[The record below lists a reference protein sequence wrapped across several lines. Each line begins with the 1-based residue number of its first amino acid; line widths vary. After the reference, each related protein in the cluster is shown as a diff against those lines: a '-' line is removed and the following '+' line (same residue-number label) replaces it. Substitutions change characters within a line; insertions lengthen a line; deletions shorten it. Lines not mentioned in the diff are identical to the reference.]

1 MKRFILV
8 LVAIILFSG
17 TVYAQLYKYR
27 KEYNS
32 NFDVTDEYIRNM
44 HNYDTRTFRFEFP
57 DGTTG
62 YGTQTEFDRIMK
74 EKYTFGFI
82 EIGGEY
88 FYKNTDGTYKTGWH
102 QDGNDWYYFDE
113 MTFALVRNGLKEI
126 NGKIYYFN
134 DNGIMETNRVITV
147 NGIDIYIDENGYCS
161 QNRPDGFITKE
172 EIRDQ
177 FVSNDNNFVNA
188 RIVGNADGVT
198 HITVSSIGQL
208 YIAYPTMYLS
218 NGQVFNEFGENM
230 ERYITSQM
238 PTICVEVNN
247 KLKENNNDPYTP
259 FTIKNYEITNVQD
272 GVIYFKGE
280 SPILTVN
287 RQERKQSS
295 FNIIFN
301 FAYVIKTG
309 IINTN
314 YKIV

>member
-1 MKRFILV
+1 MRKNVFISLMV
-8 LVAIILFSG
+8 LLLMPSIVVAK
-17 TVYAQLYKYR
+17 Q
-27 KEYNS
+27 YNS
-32 NFDVTDEYIRNM
+32 NFEITDEFIRNM
-44 HNYDTRTFRFEFP
+44 PDLDTRTYRFEFP

-62 YGTQTEFDRIMK
+62 YGTKTEFDRIMK

-82 EIGGEY
+82 KIGDKW
-88 FYKNTDGTYKTGWH
+88 FYKNTDGTFKSGWYKSEA
-102 QDGNDWYYFDE
+102 NKWYYFDPID
-113 MTFALVRNGLKEI
+113 FAAEVNSIKEI
-126 NGKIYYFN
+126 DGNTYYFN
-134 DNGIMETNRVITV
+134 NEGVMETSKKITV
-147 NGIDIYIDENGYCS
+147 NGIDIFINEDGTCLLN
-161 QNRPDGFITKE
+161 QPDNFVTKE

-177 FVSNDNNFVNA
+177 FISNDDNYTNA

-208 YIAYPTMYLS
+208 YIAYPTLYLS
-218 NGQVFNEFGENM
+218 TGEVFNEFGENM

-272 GVIYFKGE
+272 GVIYFKAE
-280 SPILTVN
+280 SPILTIN
-287 RQERKQSS
+287 RQERKQRN